1 MRRLHRLGVG
11 ATAAGRPAVGA
22 RQLRAGLRLL
32 GWTAAGDAAT
42 SAASGGKAAA
52 SGGEAATPAHPTLAA
67 RLLISL
73 AHAEAEQGRTELG
86 LRLLDEAE
94 TLVAPEERGILLQ
107 QRGLA
112 LLRTGQTEAALGLL
126 DGAVPLLTAAG
137 DAVVLAR
144 TLLNRSV
151 VHLGAGRVRL
161 ARDDLRDCERIARA
175 NGLDLLADKAVQNL
189 GYCDLYSGD
198 IPAALEAF
206 DTAGRGY
213 ARHGP
218 GILPMLALDK
228 ARALLA
234 AGLPGEAGREL
245 DGALVLFRQERLSQD
260 YAEAELTRAQAALD
274 AGDFQTARQWARRA
288 ERRFRRRGNAAWAAV
303 AALMRLRADFQTA
316 RTPSLAARAGR
327 LADRLRRLNLAQEA
341 EVADLLAVRALV
353 ATGRTVAAHRKATAV
368 SSAPRV
374 SMETRLLRRLTRAE
388 LALARGRRDE
398 ALAQLRTGLST
409 LQDHRSRFGSL
420 DFQTSTAALGSE
432 LALAGLDAALDDGS
446 PGLVFAW
453 SERSRAQAFRLRP
466 VRATAD
472 PETAEA
478 VVELRQL
485 SHALRMAELDGRSD
499 PQIRA
504 RSVELE
510 RRIRERGWR
519 VPGTGESLTSPTLA
533 TVAAELAAT
542 ERMMVSFLSRRGRLL
557 ALLIRDGTAQVI
569 GLGDY
574 AAAEE
579 ALRRLLADLNA
590 QAGRNPPARLVLV
603 IRESIRQQ
611 VSVLTEH
618 LLAPL
623 RAFLGDRDVVV
634 VPTMSLS
641 GLPWGLLPDLR
652 GRPVTVAP
660 SAAAWLAA
668 RRRPRAGG
676 RPVAPLLVAGPDLT
690 HADVEIAEITKVYPR
705 SRALRGPTATV
716 EATLRALEG
725 APIAHLAAHGHHE
738 RENVLFS
745 RLDLVDG
752 PLMAYD
758 VQQLDQAP
766 HQVVLSACDVGRTVV
781 RAGDEILGF
790 TAALL
795 YAGTANVVSCVA
807 RVPDEAAASVMVAY
821 HREIAAGVEPARA
834 LATASLTRPLVS
846 FNCFGSG

>member
-1 MRRLHRLGVG
+1 VRRLHGLGVG
-11 ATAAGRPAVGA
+11 ATAAGRPAIGA
-22 RQLRAGLRLL
+22 RHLRAGLRLL
-32 GWTAAGDAAT
+32 GRSAVGDASTAAQQV
-42 SAASGGKAAA
+42 
-52 SGGEAATPAHPTLAA
+52 LAA

-94 TLVAPEERGILLQ
+94 TLVAPEERGVLLQ

-112 LLRTGQTEAALGLL
+112 LLRTGQTEQALGLL
-126 DGAVPLLTAAG
+126 DAAVPLLTAAG
-137 DAVVLAR
+137 DVVVLAR

-151 VHLGAGRVRL
+151 VRLGAGRVRL
-161 ARDDLRDCERIARA
+161 ARDDLRECERIARA
-175 NGLDLLADKAVQNL
+175 NGLDLLAAKAMQNL
-189 GYCDLYSGD
+189 GYCDLYTGD
-198 IPAALEAF
+198 IPSALEAF
-206 DTAGRGY
+206 ETAARGY

-218 GILPMLALDK
+218 GILPVLALDK

-245 DGALVLFRQERLSQD
+245 DNALVLFRQERLSQD

-274 AGDFQTARQWARRA
+274 AGEFRAAREWARRA
-288 ERRFRRRGNAAWAAV
+288 ERRFRRRGNSAWAAL
-303 AALMRLRADFQTA
+303 AALMQLRAEFQTA

-327 LADRLRRLNLAQEA
+327 LADRLRLLNLAQEA
-341 EVADLLAVRALV
+341 EVAGLLAIRALV
-353 ATGRTVAAHRKATAV
+353 AAGRTSTAHRRATQV
-368 SSAPRV
+368 VPAPHT

-388 LALARGRRDE
+388 LALAQGRRGE
-398 ALAQLRTGLST
+398 ALTQLRAGLAT

-466 VRATAD
+466 VRASAD
-472 PETAEA
+472 TETAEA

-485 SHALRMAELDGRSD
+485 SHALRTAELSGRSD
-499 PQIRA
+499 PQVRA
-504 RSVELE
+504 RCVELE
-510 RRIRERGWR
+510 RRIREHGWR
-519 VPGTGESLTSPTLA
+519 VPGTGESLAAPTLA
-533 TVAAELAAT
+533 MVAAELAAT
-542 ERMMVSFLSRRGRLL
+542 DRMMVSFLSRHGRLL
-557 ALLIRDGTAQVI
+557 ALLIHNGSAHVV

-574 AAAEE
+574 AAVEE

-590 QAGRNPPARLVLV
+590 QAGRNPPARLVQV
-603 IRESIRQQ
+603 IRDSIRQQ
-611 VSVLTEH
+611 LSVLTEQI
-618 LLAPL
+618 LAPL
-623 RAFLGDRDVVV
+623 RALLGDHDIVV

-668 RRRPRAGG
+668 RRPRRAGDK
-676 RPVAPLLVAGPDLT
+676 PVARPPLLVAGPDLS
-690 HADVEIAEITKVYPR
+690 HADREITEITKVYPQSR
-705 SRALRGPTATV
+705 SLRGLTATV
-716 EATLRALEG
+716 EATLHALEG
-725 APIAHLAAHGHHE
+725 AQIAHLAAHGHHE

-758 VQQLDQAP
+758 VQQLTQAP

-834 LATASLTRPLVS
+834 LATASLTQPLVS

>member
-1 MRRLHRLGVG
+1 
-11 ATAAGRPAVGA
+11 
-22 RQLRAGLRLL
+22 LRLL
-32 GWTAAGDAAT
+32 GWSTSGDAP
-42 SAASGGKAAA
+42 AAA
-52 SGGEAATPAHPTLAA
+52 KPSLAA

-94 TLVAPEERGILLQ
+94 AVVAPEERGILLQ

-126 DGAVPLLTAAG
+126 DRAVPLLARADQT
-137 DAVVLAR
+137 VVLAR
-144 TLLNRSV
+144 TLLNRAV
-151 VHLGAGRVRL
+151 AHLGAGRVGL
-161 ARDDLRDCERIARA
+161 AREDLRECERIARA
-175 NGLDLLADKAVQNL
+175 NGLDLLADKAVQNR
-189 GYCDLYSGD
+189 GYCDLYTGD
-198 IPAALEAF
+198 IPAALDAF
-206 DTAGRGY
+206 DAAARGY
-213 ARHGP
+213 AEHGP

-245 DGALVLFRQERLSQD
+245 DRAMVLFRQERLSQD

-274 AGDFQTARQWARRA
+274 AGEFAAARQWARRA
-288 ERRFRRRGNAAWAAV
+288 ERRFRRRHNSAWAAL
-303 AALMRLRADFQTA
+303 AALMHLRAEFATA
-316 RTPSLAARAGR
+316 RTPSLATRAGQ

-353 ATGRTVAAHRKATAV
+353 AAGRTPAAQRRAAQIGR
-368 SSAPRV
+368 APHV
-374 SMETRLLRRLTRAE
+374 SMETRLLRQLTRAE
-388 LALARGRRDE
+388 LAFATGRRGE
-398 ALAQLRTGLST
+398 ALGHLRAGLST
-409 LQDHRSRFGSL
+409 LVDHRSRFGSL

-432 LALAGLDAALDDGS
+432 LAQAGLDAALDDGS

-466 VRATAD
+466 VRASAD
-472 PETAEA
+472 PETAGA

-485 SHALRMAELDGRSD
+485 SHELRTAELRGRAD
-499 PQIRA
+499 TQIRA
-504 RSVELE
+504 RCVELE
-510 RRIRERGWR
+510 RRIREHGWR
-519 VPGTGESLTSPTLA
+519 VPGTGQSDTSPTLA
-533 TVAAELAAT
+533 AVAEELSVAG
-542 ERMMVSFLSRRGRLL
+542 RLMVSFLGRRGRLL
-557 ALLIRDGTAQVI
+557 ALLIRDGTAEVV

-574 AAAEE
+574 ALVAE
-579 ALRRLLADLNA
+579 AQRRLLADLNA
-590 QAGRNPPARLVLV
+590 QAGRNPPPRLAQV
-603 IRESIRQQ
+603 IRDSIRTQLDL
-611 VSVLTEH
+611 LTEQIT
-618 LLAPL
+618 APL
-623 RAFLGDRDVVV
+623 RSGLGDRDVVV

-668 RRRPRAGG
+668 RRRAAAHGRAAPNGSAPNGAAPNGG
-676 RPVAPLLVAGPDLT
+676 TPALLVAGPDLT
-690 HADVEIAEITKVYPR
+690 HAEDEIAELTKVYPS
-705 SRALRGPTATV
+705 SRTLSGPTATV
-716 EATLRALEG
+716 EATLRGLEG

-745 RLDLVDG
+745 RLDLVNG

-758 VQQLDQAP
+758 VQQLARAP

-807 RVPDEAAASVMVAY
+807 RVPDEAAANVMVAY

-834 LATASLTRPLVS
+834 LAAAAATRPLVS
-846 FNCFGSG
+846 FTCFGAG

>member
-1 MRRLHRLGVG
+1 VRRLHRLGVD
-11 ATAAGRPAVGA
+11 ATAAGRPAVGT
-22 RQLRAGLRLL
+22 RHLRAGLRLL
-32 GWTAAGDAAT
+32 GWTAAGDAAR
-42 SAASGGKAAA
+42 
-52 SGGEAATPAHPTLAA
+52 ATHPALAA

-73 AHAEAEQGRTELG
+73 AHGEAEQGRTELG

-94 TLVAPEERGILLQ
+94 TLVAPQERGVLLQ

-126 DGAVPLLTAAG
+126 DKAIPLLTAAG
-137 DAVVLAR
+137 EAVVLAR

-161 ARDDLRDCERIARA
+161 AREDLRECARIAHA
-175 NGLDLLADKAVQNL
+175 NGLELLAAKATQNL
-189 GYCDLYSGD
+189 GYCDLYTGD
-198 IPAALEAF
+198 LPAALEAF
-206 DTAGRGY
+206 EIAGRGY

-245 DGALVLFRQERLSQD
+245 EDALVLFRQQRLSQD

-274 AGDFQTARQWARRA
+274 AGDFRAARDWARRS
-288 ERRFRRRGNAAWAAV
+288 ERHFGRRGNAAWAAL
-303 AALMRLRADFQTA
+303 AALMQLRADFHTT
-316 RTPSLAARAGR
+316 RTPSLAGRARR
-327 LADRLRRLNLAQEA
+327 IADRLRSLKLAPEA

-353 ATGRTVAAHRKATAV
+353 AAGRTATAEHHAARV
-368 SSAPRV
+368 RPAPRV
-374 SMETRLLRRLTRAE
+374 TMETRLLRRLTHAERAF
-388 LALARGRRDE
+388 AQGRRGM
-398 ALAQLRTGLST
+398 ALGHLRTGLAI
-409 LQDHRSRFGSL
+409 LQEHRSRFGSL

-446 PGLVFAW
+446 PDLVFAW
-453 SERSRAQAFRLRP
+453 SERSRAQAFRMRP
-466 VRATAD
+466 VRAAAD
-472 PETAEA
+472 PDIAEA

-485 SHALRMAELDGRSD
+485 SQALRASELGGHPD

-504 RSVELE
+504 RCAELE
-510 RRIRERGWR
+510 RRIREHGWR
-519 VPGTGESLTSPTLA
+519 VPGTGESLATPTLA
-533 TVAAELAAT
+533 AVTAELAVAD
-542 ERMMVSFLSRRGRLL
+542 RMMVSIHSRRGRLL
-557 ALLIRDGTAQVI
+557 ALVIGDGSAQVV

-579 ALRRLLADLNA
+579 ASRRLLADLNA
-590 QAGRNPPARLVLV
+590 QAGRHPPARLAQV
-603 IRESIRQQ
+603 IRESIRVQLG
-611 VSVLTEH
+611 VLTEQIVVPIR
-618 LLAPL
+618 PL
-623 RAFLGDRDVVV
+623 FGERDIVV

-668 RRRPRAGG
+668 RQRRRADGPRAP
-676 RPVAPLLVAGPDLT
+676 RPPLLVAGPDLT
-690 HADVEIAEITKVYPR
+690 HAEVEIAEITKVYPR
-705 SRALRGPTATV
+705 SRSLRGATATV
-716 EATLRALEG
+716 EATLHALEG

-745 RLDLVDG
+745 RLDLADG

-758 VQQLDQAP
+758 VQQLSQAP

-807 RVPDEAAASVMVAY
+807 RIPDEAAADMMVAY

-834 LATASLTRPLVS
+834 LATASLSQPLAS